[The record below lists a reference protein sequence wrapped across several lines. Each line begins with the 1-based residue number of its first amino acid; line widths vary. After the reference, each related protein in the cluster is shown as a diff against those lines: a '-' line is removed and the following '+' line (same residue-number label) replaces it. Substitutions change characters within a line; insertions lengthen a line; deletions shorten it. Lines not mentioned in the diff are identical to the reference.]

1 MPQGRLFA
9 ALSAICFLAAPVSSH
24 ALDYPT
30 TVVKIVIPYLPGG
43 SAEAQT
49 RVLAADLQKQW
60 GKPVIIENK
69 PGAGTTIGAA
79 FVATQKPDG
88 YTLYLAST
96 SHTVTPSLY
105 KSLPYDPIKS
115 FEQISMVS
123 SSPFLIMVKG
133 DSEVNSVADLV
144 RAAKSKPGTMSW
156 ASSGVGA
163 GPYLSGELFKTK
175 SGLDV
180 VHVPFTGSPPSF
192 NAVLGGHVN
201 YVLGDITS
209 LPLIRSGQLKPLAV
223 TTPKRSPLVPEV
235 PTFAEAGVT
244 GIEVS
249 NWSSIIAPA
258 GTPAQIT
265 DFINAAIVRAL
276 QQPEVRAN
284 YERLGF
290 VPQASTR
297 AELTAFMRSEM
308 QKYAEVIRNAGLKPN

>member
-1 MPQGRLFA
+1 
-9 ALSAICFLAAPVSSH
+9 
-24 ALDYPT
+24 
-30 TVVKIVIPYLPGG
+30 
-43 SAEAQT
+43 
-49 RVLAADLQKQW
+49 
-60 GKPVIIENK
+60 
-69 PGAGTTIGAA
+69 
-79 FVATQKPDG
+79 
-88 YTLYLAST
+88 
-96 SHTVTPSLY
+96 
-105 KSLPYDPIKS
+105 
-115 FEQISMVS
+115 
-123 SSPFLIMVKG
+123 MVKG